1 MTAHKSFRN
10 YINLIESFQQPVA
23 EGIDEG
29 AARDQFT
36 QDLRQHDDSGRNH
49 RNAMAGLQRT
59 INFAKQHGYKIF
71 RSPTGRKMRF
81 VNTQLNH
88 EIRAQVDT
96 EGDSINVNFMDYT
109 SGMSGND
116 DASYFD
122 QVFKQAYQEALALKD
137 HNQQTGFNDPGV
149 DAEKYL
155 EKKGNRRQG
164 Y

>member
-1 MTAHKSFRN
+1 MTAHKSFRD
-10 YINLIESFQQPVA
+10 YINLLESFQKTVA
-23 EGIDEG
+23 EG
-29 AARDQFT
+29 F
-36 QDLRQHDDSGRNH
+36 DDGDVAGRRH

-59 INFAKQHGYKIF
+59 INFAKQNGYKIF

-109 SGMSGND
+109 SGESGND

-122 QVFKQAYQEALALKD
+122 QVFKQAYQQALKD
-137 HNQQTGFNDPGV
+137 HNRQTGFNDPGV

-155 EKKGNRRQG
+155 EKKR
-164 Y
+164 

>member
-1 MTAHKSFRN
+1 MTTHKFFRD
-10 YINLIESFQQPVA
+10 YINLIESAQQPVA

-36 QDLRQHDDSGRNH
+36 QDLRQHDDSGH

-59 INFAKQHGYKIF
+59 INFAKQNGYKIF

-109 SGMSGND
+109 SGESGND

-122 QVFKQAYQEALALKD
+122 QVFKQAYQEALKD
-137 HNQQTGFNDPGV
+137 RNQQTGFNDPGV

-155 EKKGNRRQG
+155 EKKK
-164 Y
+164 

>member
-1 MTAHKSFRN
+1 MTAHKSIRD
-10 YINLIESFQQPVA
+10 YINLIESVQQPAQQPVA
-23 EGIDEG
+23 EGFDVG
-29 AARDQFT
+29 DVA
-36 QDLRQHDDSGRNH
+36 GRRH
-49 RNAMAGLQRT
+49 RNGMAGLQRT
-59 INFAKQHGYKIF
+59 IDFAKQNGYKIF

-109 SGMSGND
+109 SGESGND

-122 QVFKQAYQEALALKD
+122 QVFKQAYQQALKD
-137 HNQQTGFNDPGV
+137 HNRQTGFNDPGV

-155 EKKGNRRQG
+155 EKKR
-164 Y
+164 

>member
-1 MTAHKSFRN
+1 MKTFRD
-10 YINLIESFQQPVA
+10 YINLIESVQTPVT
-23 EGIDEG
+23 EGLNND
-29 AARDQFT
+29 
-36 QDLRQHDDSGRNH
+36 
-49 RNAMAGLQRT
+49 AMAGLQRT
-59 INFAKQHGYKIF
+59 IDFAKQHGYKIY

-109 SGMSGND
+109 SGTSGND

-122 QVFKQAYQEALALKD
+122 QVFKDAYNQALSDQ
-137 HNQQTGFNDPGV
+137 NQQTGFNDPGV

-155 EKKGNRRQG
+155 EKKR
-164 Y
+164 